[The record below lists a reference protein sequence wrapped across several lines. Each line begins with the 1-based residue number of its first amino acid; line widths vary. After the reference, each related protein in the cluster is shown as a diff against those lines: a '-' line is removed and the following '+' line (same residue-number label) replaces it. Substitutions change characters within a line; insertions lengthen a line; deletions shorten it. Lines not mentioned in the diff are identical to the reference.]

1 MYCPKCKKE
10 FNEESEYCPFCGYK
24 LSDYKKDIIKK
35 FSKENKRNYFLVL
48 SLSLLI
54 AISSIVLVFVFPK
67 YFYDF
72 LIFPCISFFIDQY
85 LSRTIGKID
94 IENTPKD
101 IMDYL
106 RKTSLIVLVT
116 NLLNIITIIYG
127 IVKII
132 MSLI

>member
-10 FNEESEYCPFCGYK
+10 FSEESEYCPFCGYR

-35 FSKENKRNYFLVL
+35 FSAKNRRNYLLVL
-48 SLSLLI
+48 ILSLIISI
-54 AISSIVLVFVFPK
+54 ASITFVFVFPK
-67 YFYDF
+67 YYYIF
-72 LIFPCISFFIDQY
+72 LIFPCVSFFIDQY
-85 LSRTIGKID
+85 LSRSIGKID
-94 IENTPKD
+94 VENTPKD

-106 RKTSLIVLVT
+106 RKSSLIVLVT

-132 MSLI
+132 MSFI

>member
-67 YFYDF
+67 YFYVF

>member
-10 FNEESEYCPFCGYK
+10 FTEESEYCPFCGYK

-35 FSKENKRNYFLVL
+35 FSDKNKRNYILVL

-54 AISSIVLVFVFPK
+54 AIASIVLVFVFPK
-67 YFYDF
+67 YFYIF

-94 IENTPKD
+94 IENTPKE

-132 MSLI
+132 MALI